1 MHILH
6 KIFLK
11 KGVVMAVPK
20 RRNSKT
26 RGRKRRTHW
35 KQKMPQLIRCP
46 NCHQLIPPHTVCSN
60 CHYYMGK
67 ERTL

>member
-1 MHILH
+1 
-6 KIFLK
+6 
-11 KGVVMAVPK
+11 MAVPK

-46 NCHQLIPPHTVCSN
+46 NCHQLIPPHTVCSK